1 MLITDKELKKWEN
14 KLNDIIK
21 TNDDF
26 EVFSTLQD
34 KYAQFYEQIIEKNQ
48 LREFDKI
55 RKAIMNALL
64 IGQIKEFL
72 LMKEISESI
81 KSTIASNMH

>member
-21 TNDDF
+21 TNDDI
-26 EVFSTLQD
+26 EIFSTLQD

-55 RKAIMNALL
+55 RKSIMNALL

-81 KSTIASNMH
+81 KSAIASNMH

>member
-55 RKAIMNALL
+55 RKSIMNALM

-81 KSTIASNMH
+81 KSAIASNMH

>member
-34 KYAQFYEQIIEKNQ
+34 KYANN
-48 LREFDKI
+48 
-55 RKAIMNALL
+55 RK
-64 IGQIKEFL
+64 
-72 LMKEISESI
+72 
-81 KSTIASNMH
+81 KSAKRV